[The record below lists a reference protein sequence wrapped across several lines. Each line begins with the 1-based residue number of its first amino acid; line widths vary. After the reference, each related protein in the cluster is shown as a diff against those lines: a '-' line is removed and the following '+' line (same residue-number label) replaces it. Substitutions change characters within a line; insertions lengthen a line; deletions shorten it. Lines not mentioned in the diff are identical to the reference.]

1 MSESLSQE
9 QQQELKEVFDYFDKE
24 KKGQLAP
31 KDVSLLFRSL
41 GEDMS
46 EQQASNL
53 CSGGGLSFSAFL
65 DNRQQKWAAQQAGN
79 ILRHAFSILD
89 WSGQGYVD
97 ANDLRRLLTSQG
109 ERLTQSEVEDLIR
122 DAGGGQQVDYNAFV
136 ETMIRKN
143 V

>member
-1 MSESLSQE
+1 
-9 QQQELKEVFDYFDKE
+9 
-24 KKGQLAP
+24 
-31 KDVSLLFRSL
+31 LLFRSL

-109 ERLTQSEVEDLIR
+109 ERLTQGEVEDLIR

>member
-1 MSESLSQE
+1 MSESLSHEQE
-9 QQQELKEVFDYFDKE
+9 QELREVFDYFDKE
-24 KKGQLAP
+24 KKGQLTP
-31 KDVSLLFRSL
+31 KDVMLLFRTL
-41 GEDMS
+41 GEDIN

-53 CSGGGLSFSAFL
+53 CGGGSLSYSSFL
-65 DNRQQKWAAQQAGN
+65 QNRQQKWAAQQAGD

-89 WSGQGYVD
+89 WSGQGYIE

-109 ERLTQSEVEDLIR
+109 ERLSQAEVEDLIR
-122 DAGGGQQVDYNAFV
+122 DAGGGQQIDYSAFV